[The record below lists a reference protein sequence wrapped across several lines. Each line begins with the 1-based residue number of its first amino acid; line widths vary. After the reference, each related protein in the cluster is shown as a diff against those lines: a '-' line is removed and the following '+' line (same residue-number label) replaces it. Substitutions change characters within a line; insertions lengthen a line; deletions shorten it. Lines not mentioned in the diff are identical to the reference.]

1 MCFTTF
7 MIVQKITPHNFLLA
21 FIDELWKTWQ
31 IRILKKW
38 KKIAGDIIILH
49 TCTANHNHMKYSSWD
64 TKWHKFLLLFW
75 VIFLAFWKNE
85 KIHWIYHHFTQVYHK
100 WQSCDIWFLR
110 YQLQQ
115 NFFII
120 FGHFLPF
127 YPPPPL
133 SLTARKKKISKKLK
147 RHLEISSFYTSA
159 PKFMIISYTVPK
171 IWHVTHKF
179 FFIFE
184 YFLLFYTPNSLKKQ
198 NFKKW
203 NKNLERSSFYMC
215 TKNYD

>member
-1 MCFTTF
+1 MKKNCWGYHHFTHVYRKPQSYE
-7 MIVQKITPHNFLLA
+7 VQFLRYKVTQIFVVILGHFFGLLPPLTTQIT
-21 FIDELWKTWQ
+21 K
-31 IRILKKW
+31 ILKKW
-38 KKIAGDIIILH
+38 KNPLDISSFYTSVPQMTVMWYMVPEIS
-49 TCTANHNHMKYSSWD
+49 TA
-64 TKWHKFLLLFW
+64 TEFF
-75 VIFLAFWKNE
+75 
-85 KIHWIYHHFTQVYHK
+85 HHL
-100 WQSCDIWFLR
+100 WP
-110 YQLQQ
+110 
-115 NFFII
+115 FFAV
-120 FGHFLPF
+120 L
-127 YPPPPL
+127 PPPPL

-203 NKNLERSSFYMC
+203 NKHLERSSFYMC